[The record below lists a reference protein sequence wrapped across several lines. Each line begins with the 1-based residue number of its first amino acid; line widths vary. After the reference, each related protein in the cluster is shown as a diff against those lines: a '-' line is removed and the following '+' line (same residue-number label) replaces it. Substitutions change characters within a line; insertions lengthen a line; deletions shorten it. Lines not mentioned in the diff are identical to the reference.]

1 MLESLSVTLPML
13 VKGMLGVFAVI
24 GVLVVAVA
32 ILNKLSK

>member
-13 VKGMLGVFAVI
+13 AKGMLGVFAVI

-32 ILNKLSK
+32 ILNKFSK

>member
-13 VKGMLGVFAVI
+13 AKGMLGVFAVI

-32 ILNKLSK
+32 VLNKLSK